1 MSTYNN
7 NSSVS
12 KTPVVIRATVGKQPR
27 ADGLA
32 AMLELTFNRALDKKP
47 KTIVKPAISSKPK
60 VEDDVQAI
68 KVMKTPRA

>member
-12 KTPVVIRATVGKQPR
+12 KTPVTIRTVPGKQPR

-32 AMLELTFNRALDKKP
+32 AMFELTFNRALGKKP
-47 KTIVKPAISSKPK
+47 VTIVKPAISSKPK
-60 VEDDVQAI
+60 VEDDVQPI
-68 KVMKTPRA
+68 RIMKGPRA